1 MVRLRRAYLSSI
13 LLEIVLLTTFST
25 LVTLQFWA
33 FAYKVLYKG
42 RYFESKLRGAETIL
56 NVILLITGL
65 YIFGAGTVS
74 LSVLGL
80 LQQRMGS

>member
-1 MVRLRRAYLSSI
+1 MI
-13 LLEIVLLTTFST
+13 
-25 LVTLQFWA
+25 LQFWA

-56 NVILLITGL
+56 NVILLITGI

-74 LSVLGL
+74 LPALGHSQHPNGKL
-80 LQQRMGS
+80 TV